1 MAEMSN
7 YPLTLLV
14 CKFNFILCE
23 ALDVQVDILNFN
35 LNPDV
40 INWTLIKINISLI
53 LQVCSMVSKYIMANK
68 ERLFDLRNV
77 KIVMVKNDLLGTA
90 FKLDYFHRS
99 QVT

>member
-1 MAEMSN
+1 
-7 YPLTLLV
+7 
-14 CKFNFILCE
+14 
-23 ALDVQVDILNFN
+23 
-35 LNPDV
+35 
-40 INWTLIKINISLI
+40 
-53 LQVCSMVSKYIMANK
+53 MVSKYIMANK